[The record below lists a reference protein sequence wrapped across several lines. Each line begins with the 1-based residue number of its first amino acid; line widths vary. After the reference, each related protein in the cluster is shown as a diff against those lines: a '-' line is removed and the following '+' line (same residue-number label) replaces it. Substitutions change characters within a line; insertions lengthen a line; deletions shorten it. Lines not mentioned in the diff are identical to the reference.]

1 MPRYSNYGPLDNRVV
16 AEGDQGFRAIDSY
29 LESTTLTGGQVETS
43 ENFRLEGDTAIVR
56 KGLDFLAGGV
66 TLTYS
71 AGTEQVFASTLFSD
85 AATGNEYLVVAT
97 KDKAILWNDSN
108 ASGIDIDYP
117 GSEVVATA
125 DGATFTQNFDQL
137 ILWRGSS
144 KRPLT
149 WDGNTSNDFTVK
161 TASASGA
168 GIACPNSDY
177 GLSFRNRLIIPQP
190 TDSNYT
196 VLMSDLLA
204 SDNFTTADSQ
214 FRINKGSA
222 DYLVGFYPYMEDQLI
237 VFMRNSIHL
246 INNVATTSAANVY
259 EITRE
264 YGCVARKSIAASGP
278 QYYFLSDSG
287 VMVMQQ
293 GLDPAKGLG
302 VAISKISG
310 EAIPLSRQVQDQ
322 FADVNFAAATGA
334 TGIVF
339 DNKYYLAVPTGTC
352 SSAANKTKAACTSA
366 GGTWTGATTNTAVFS
381 YDLLNGGWTSVD
393 RYPDA
398 FGSLDFAVDDWVI
411 CSHGSNPTRRR
422 LFACNTTGWYLMEES
437 ATDDSGRKIGEDSG
451 GGTTTTN
458 TAIPA
463 KLKTRSYT
471 FGDMSIKSWH
481 RAQVGVDVTNGD
493 AFTVKLNTTDPDTTN
508 TVHTESAAATEDKIL
523 RFGLARTR
531 GYSANLEI
539 DVTVGRPEIR
549 HILVEATGVGL
560 NVVKEVA

>member
-366 GGTWTGATTNTAVFS
+366 GGTWTGATTNTAVFI
-381 YDLLNGGWTSVD
+381 YDILNGGWTSVD

-422 LFACNTTGWYLMEES
+422 RFACNTTGWYLMEES

-508 TVHTESAAATEDKIL
+508 TVHTESASATEDKIL

>member
-1 MPRYSNYGPLDNRVV
+1 MPRYANYGPLDNRVV

-29 LESTTLTGGQVETS
+29 LEPTTLEGAQVAVS
-43 ENFRLEGDTAIVR
+43 NNWRLEGDVATVR

-71 AGTEQVFASTLFSD
+71 AGTEEVFASTLFSD
-85 AATGNEYLVVAT
+85 PTTGNEYLVVAT

-125 DGATFTQNFDQL
+125 DGASFTQNFGTL
-137 ILWRGSS
+137 LLWRGSA

-161 TASASGA
+161 TSSASGS

-177 GLSFRNRLIIPQP
+177 GLSFRNRLIIPQV
-190 TDSNYT
+190 TDTLYT
-196 VLMSDLLA
+196 VLMSDILD
-204 SDNFTTADSQ
+204 SNNYTTSESQ

-246 INNVATTSAANVY
+246 ISNIATTSAAGVY

-322 FADVNFAAATGA
+322 FADVNFANASGA
-334 TGIVF
+334 TGVVF
-339 DNKYYLAVPTGTC
+339 DNKYYLALPTGTC
-352 SSAANKTKAACTSA
+352 SSAANKTKAACSAA
-366 GGTWTGATTNTAVFS
+366 GGTWTGATTNNAVFI
-381 YDLLNGGWTSVD
+381 YDILNGGWTSID
-393 RYPDA
+393 SYPDA
-398 FGSLDFAVDDWVI
+398 AGSLDFAVDDWVV

-422 LFACNTTGWYLMEES
+422 LFACNTTGWYLMEENE
-437 ATDDSGRKIGEDSG
+437 TDDSGRKIGSSSESG
-451 GGTTTTN
+451 T

-471 FGDMSIKSWH
+471 FGDMTVKSWH
-481 RAQVGVDVTNGD
+481 RGQIGVDVTNGD
-493 AFTVKLNTTDPDTTN
+493 AFTVKLNTTDPDSTN
-508 TVHTESAAATEDKIL
+508 TVHTESASATEDKIL

-539 DVTVGRPEIR
+539 DVTAGRPEIR
-549 HILVEATGVGL
+549 HCLVEATGVGL

>member
-16 AEGDQGFRAIDSY
+16 AEGDQGFRSIDSY
-29 LESTTLTGGQVETS
+29 LEPTTLTGGQVEAS
-43 ENFRLEGDTAIVR
+43 ENFRLEGDTATVR

-66 TLTYS
+66 TLSYS
-71 AGTEQVFASTLFSD
+71 APTEQCFASGIFSD
-85 AATGNEYLVVAT
+85 PLTGDEFLIVAT
-97 KDKAILWNDSN
+97 KDKAILWNDSE
-108 ASGIDIDYP
+108 ASGLYIAYDTS
-117 GSEVVATA
+117 GGAEVVAAA
-125 DGATFTQNFDQL
+125 DNASFVQNFDKM
-137 ILWRGSS
+137 ILFRGKD
-144 KRPLT
+144 KRPLE
-149 WDGNTSNDFTVK
+149 WDGSLTDTNGDDTLDSKFVPK
-161 TASASGA
+161 TGSASGA

-177 GLSFRNRLIIPQP
+177 GLSFRIRLIMPQV
-190 TDSNYT
+190 TDSLYT
-196 VLMSDLLA
+196 VLMSDLLD
-204 SDNFTTADSQ
+204 SNNFTTADSQ
-214 FRINKGSA
+214 FRINKGTA
-222 DYLVGFYPYMEDQLI
+222 DFLVGFYPYMEDQLI
-237 VFMRNSIHL
+237 CFFRNSFHL
-246 INNVATTSAANVY
+246 VSNVATTSASGVY

-310 EAIPLSRQVQDQ
+310 EAIPLSRQIQDQ
-322 FADVNFAAATGA
+322 FADVNFANASGA

-339 DNKYYLAVPTGTC
+339 DNKYYLAVPGT
-352 SSAANKTKAACTSA
+352 TTS
-366 GGTWTGATTNTAVFS
+366 TTNDRVFI
-381 YDLLNGGWTSVD
+381 YDILNGGWTSVD

-422 LFACNTTGWYLMEES
+422 LFACNTTGWYLVEES
-437 ATDDSGRKIGEDSG
+437 TLDDSGRKIGSSSES
-451 GGTTTTN
+451 TT

-481 RAQVGVDVTNGD
+481 RAQLGVDVKEND

-508 TVHTESAAATEDKIL
+508 TVHTESASATEDKIL

-539 DVTVGRPEIR
+539 DVTVGRPSIR
-549 HILVEATGVGL
+549 HSLVEATGVGL